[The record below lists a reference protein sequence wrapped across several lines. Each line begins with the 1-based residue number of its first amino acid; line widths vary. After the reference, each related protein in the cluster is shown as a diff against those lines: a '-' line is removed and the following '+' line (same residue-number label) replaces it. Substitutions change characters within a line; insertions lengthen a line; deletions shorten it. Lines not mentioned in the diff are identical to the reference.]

1 MVGEPPEMTFLRR
14 CQRHIGP
21 TLRLGGESNMCT
33 VAQR

>member
-1 MVGEPPEMTFLRR
+1 VGQPLEMTFLRR

-21 TLRLGGESNMCT
+21 TLLRGGEFNMCT